1 MENIIIIGILLV
13 MIAVGIRSGVKHFKG
28 EGGCCG
34 GGSTVKKKR
43 KKLKNVIAKKRVSVE
58 GMTCEH
64 CKDRVERS
72 IDEIDGAS
80 GKVNLRKKE
89 AIVSMEREVS
99 DEEIREAIENVGYKV
114 TDIRIV
120 GEK

>member
-1 MENIIIIGILLV
+1 MENAVIIGILVVLV
-13 MIAVGIRSGVKHFKG
+13 VIGIRSGMKHFKG

-43 KKLKNVIAKKRVSVE
+43 KKLKNVIAKKKVVVE

-72 IDEIDGAS
+72 IDEIDGAA
-80 GKVNLRKKE
+80 GKVNLKKKE
-89 AIVSMEREVS
+89 ALILMEREVS
-99 DEEIREAIENVGYKV
+99 DEEIRAAIEGAGYKV
-114 TDIRIV
+114 ICIDEAKV
-120 GEK
+120 N

>member
-1 MENIIIIGILLV
+1 MENAIIIVILVVLV
-13 MIAVGIRSGVKHFKG
+13 ALAIPSGMKHFKG

-43 KKLKNVIAKKRVSVE
+43 KKLKNVIAKKTVIVE

-72 IDEIDGAS
+72 IDEIDGAA
-80 GKVNLRKKE
+80 GKVNLKKKE
-89 AIVSMEREVS
+89 VIVSMEKEVT
-99 DEEIREAIENVGYKV
+99 DEQIREGIEKAGYKV
-114 TDIRIV
+114 ISIRIV

>member
-1 MENIIIIGILLV
+1 MENAIIIMILVVLV
-13 MIAVGIRSGVKHFKG
+13 ALAIPSGMKHFKG

-43 KKLKNVIAKKRVSVE
+43 KKLKKVIAKKKVVVE

-72 IDEIDGAS
+72 IDEIDGAA
-80 GKVNLRKKE
+80 GKVNLKKKE
-89 AIVSMEREVS
+89 ALVLMEREVS
-99 DEEIREAIENVGYKV
+99 DEEIRAAIEMAGYKV
-114 TDIRIV
+114 TDIRTV

>member
-1 MENIIIIGILLV
+1 MENAVIIGILVVLIV
-13 MIAVGIRSGVKHFKG
+13 IGMRSGMKHFKG

-34 GGSTVKKKR
+34 GGSTVKKKH
-43 KKLKNVIAKKRVSVE
+43 KKLKNVIAKKKVVVE
-58 GMTCEH
+58 GMSCEH

-72 IDEIDGAS
+72 IDEIDGAA

-99 DEEIREAIENVGYKV
+99 DEEIRTAIERAGYQV
-114 TDIRIV
+114 VSVESDL
-120 GEK
+120 